1 MKGKG
6 DLCKIASMR
15 FLLSIPIAL
24 VLFTLACAPAAAPV
38 AIGNKPVSVNGKSTG
53 EAKERAAVELGEM
66 SWADFNGGVT
76 KLKDLRGKAVILDF
90 WATNCPP
97 CVEEIPHLIQLKQ
110 QYGDDLVLV
119 GLHVGDDEDR
129 QKVPAFVE
137 KLKITYP
144 LADPDSALTDFVFQ
158 TNSAIPQTA
167 VFDRNGAMVR
177 KIVGFGPA
185 IKVDLDNAVDQ
196 AVKSTLQN

>member
-1 MKGKG
+1 MKGEG

-15 FLLSIPIAL
+15 L
-24 VLFTLACAPAAAPV
+24 VSLIFFSVVLVSLACAPAAAPV
-38 AIGNKPVSVNGKSTG
+38 AIGNKPVSVNGKSTN
-53 EAKERAAVELGEM
+53 EAKERATVELGEM
-66 SWADFNGGVT
+66 SWAGFNGGVT
-76 KLKDLRGKAVILDF
+76 KLKDLKGKAVILDF

-97 CVEEIPHLIQLKQ
+97 CIEEIPHLIQLKQ

-119 GLHVGDDEDR
+119 GLHVGDNEDR
-129 QKVPAFVE
+129 QQVPAFVE

-144 LADPDSALTDFVFQ
+144 LADPDSALTDFIFQ

-177 KIVGFGPA
+177 KIVGFGPD
-185 IKVDLDNAVDQ
+185 IKIDLDKAVEQ
-196 AVKSTLQN
+196 AVSSTIQN